1 MDLTEYSKAGYS
13 LLYVETFEIKRA
25 MQNLTVQEPF
35 QIYKWNMIEG
45 LVNVEEGEKYTDF
58 TELFT
63 MAENLEKCIF
73 LMENLDMFFNSE
85 SLIQMILNSMVKF
98 KQNQVMLVIVGA
110 GGNVNQPGMGNL
122 MSEGSSNIPAPLE
135 KVLTKVEFSLP
146 SKEEFREIAKE
157 LCEQVEV
164 EFKEEI
170 ANLCMGLSL
179 EEGENALSRSIIIH
193 KKLDKNAILEMKRSS
208 IKSTGFMDFMEPEP
222 LTSLG
227 GLNKWK
233 QFVGARRKAWE
244 PKFENL
250 PKLRA
255 ILLVGIQGCGKTL
268 SAKVL
273 ASIFNW
279 PCIILDVNALKGSFQ
294 GETERRTRMAT
305 RVIDAFGQ
313 CIVVVDE
320 ISLAFGGAN
329 LPGGGNFMNP
339 ADAGMMGTWLTWM
352 QESKGEKIIIATTND
367 LNLPPAFLR
376 AERWDA
382 IFFVDFPNFD
392 ERKEII
398 KIQNKKWGADLPDT
412 EEFIE
417 LIEGWT
423 GAEISQLAKDSLFEP
438 WEDAMY
444 GISLIKDLKPT
455 EIKEIQKF
463 GKTVRRASASE
474 SSGIAHK
481 MKRKISTE
489 EKGED
494 DLTDL
499 KAKIGRK
506 FLQRKS

>member
-25 MQNLTVQEPF
+25 MQNITVQEPF

-58 TELFT
+58 IEFFS
-63 MAENLEKCIF
+63 MAEKLEKAIF

-98 KQNQVMLVIVGA
+98 KQSQVMMVIIGA
-110 GGNVNQPGMGNL
+110 GGSGQMGMSNL
-122 MSEGSSNIPAPLE
+122 MSEGSSNIPPALE
-135 KVLTKVEFSLP
+135 KIITKVEFALP
-146 SKEEFREIAKE
+146 TKEEFREVAKE
-157 LCEQVEV
+157 LCEQVDIEY
-164 EFKEEI
+164 KEDI
-170 ANLCMGLSL
+170 ADLCMGLSR
-179 EEGENALSRSIIIH
+179 EEGENALSRSIIVH
-193 KKLDKNAILEMKRSS
+193 KALNRNSILEMKRSS
-208 IKSTGFMDFMEPEP
+208 IKATGFMDFMEPEP

-233 QFVGARRKAWE
+233 EFAIARKKAWE
-244 PKFENL
+244 PKFANL

-255 ILLVGIQGCGKTL
+255 MLLVGIQGCGKTL

-273 ASIFNW
+273 SSIFNW
-279 PCIILDVNALKGSFQ
+279 PCILLDVNALKGSFQ
-294 GETERRTRMAT
+294 GETERRTRTAT
-305 RVIDAFGQ
+305 RVIDAFGN
-313 CIVVVDE
+313 CVVVIDE

-329 LPGGGNFMNP
+329 LPGGGNIMNP

-352 QESKGEKIIIATTND
+352 QESKGEKIIVATTND

-382 IFFVDFPNFD
+382 IFFVDFPNSD

-398 KIQNKKWGADLPDT
+398 KIQNKKWGASLPDD
-412 EEFIE
+412 EETIE
-417 LIEGWT
+417 LLEGWT

-444 GISLIKDLKPT
+444 GISLIKDLKPQ

-474 SSGIAHK
+474 SSNIAHK
-481 MKRKISTE
+481 MKRKIST
-489 EKGED
+489 D
-494 DLTDL
+494 DESYSEL

-506 FLQRKS
+506 FLQKK